1 MKILHGPNN
10 IGGMAGNLSKAQ
22 RLCGVDAYSYCFPTE
37 PFGYTADRTI
47 QATGCFGRGA
57 EILGFFAREGLSYD
71 IFQFYFGVSYTGPG
85 LHEISFL
92 KRLGKKINF
101 YFCGCDVRDSKIV
114 IQRYRYSACS
124 HCWPMLCSH
133 NRKKALSVAE
143 RYADAIFVSTPDLLE
158 FVPGALFL
166 PQPIDL
172 EAFAR
177 VTNET
182 CRGRYSLTEKR
193 RVRIAHAPSNQ
204 SMKGTKYLLQ
214 AIEAL
219 QKKGLSVDLDL
230 IEGKSYR
237 ETIRICAM
245 ADIVVDQL
253 LIGAYGQFSVEMMAL
268 GKPVVCYIRE
278 DLLEHYPPGLPIISA
293 TPENIDTVLN
303 ELIENRE
310 EWTKR
315 GSQGE
320 DYVKHNHDSIVI
332 AQRLIAYYQTGV

>member
-10 IGGMAGNLSKAQ
+10 IGGMAGTLSKAQ
-22 RLCGVDAYSYCFPTE
+22 RLCGVDAYSYCLPSE
-37 PFGYTADRTI
+37 PFNYTTDRTI
-47 QATGCFGRGA
+47 QASGYFGRMS

-92 KRLGKKINF
+92 RRLGKKIYF
-101 YFCGCDVRDSKIV
+101 YFCGCDVRDSKTL
-114 IQRYRYSACS
+114 IQKHSYSACS
-124 HCWPMLCSH
+124 HCWPMLCSP
-133 NRKKALSVAE
+133 NRKKSLSIAE

-158 FVPGALFL
+158 FVPGALLL

-177 VTNET
+177 ISNEM
-182 CRGRYSLTEKR
+182 CRGRHSSSEKGQ
-193 RVRIAHAPSNQ
+193 VHIAHAPSNQ

-214 AIEAL
+214 AIEAM
-219 QKKGLSVDLDL
+219 QKKGLPVELD
-230 IEGKSYR
+230 IMEGKSYL

-293 TPENIDTVLN
+293 TPENIGTVLN

-310 EWTKR
+310 EWHKR
-315 GSQGE
+315 GSQGA
-320 DYVKHNHDSIVI
+320 DYVKHNHDSIMI
-332 AQRLIAYYQTGV
+332 AQRLITHYQTGG